1 MEQLGLQESV
11 GVGCC
16 GRSAHERLMEALMW
30 PGPSMRS
37 HAELLT
43 GGRLLLVVL
52 GHLPLQHGLLVLLL
66 LQIVLIEGVLI
77 LRHGKLVVHHGVRL
91 RGVQALPRV
100 GHERTLR
107 RHL

>member
-1 MEQLGLQESV
+1 
-11 GVGCC
+11 
-16 GRSAHERLMEALMW
+16 MW
-30 PGPSMRS
+30 MRVQV
-37 HAELLT
+37 LT
-43 GGRLLLVVL
+43 
-52 GHLPLQHGLLVLLL
+52 
-66 LQIVLIEGVLI
+66 VLI

>member
-1 MEQLGLQESV
+1 MLRLPCLLMEQLGLQESV

-66 LQIVLIEGVLI
+66 LQIVLIEGYTCDRSIVI
-77 LRHGKLVVHHGVRL
+77 KQVNRIG
-91 RGVQALPRV
+91 
-100 GHERTLR
+100 
-107 RHL
+107 